1 MGIQI
6 LFQPLSIEIFHC
18 DKCIWVFHLV
28 TIYLPLYLPTG
39 WYACLSKLR
48 KKIRKICDRS
58 VFSIQLTVTSIYTT
72 LCFVSYSDRS
82 SLGTNSTIRTSIEIL
97 RLPLANDLDHHHM
110 ILDISG
116 GWAEMQRTVLFLHC
130 CNFLSFTITSPV
142 HDPIRS
148 YVDRGDI

>member
-1 MGIQI
+1 M
-6 LFQPLSIEIFHC
+6 LFHPLSIEIFHC

-28 TIYLPLYLPTG
+28 TIYLPPLFAHWVVCMPFKVAEEDTKNMRSIGIFHSVNRNIDLHDSVLCLLQRSILTGHKLY
-39 WYACLSKLR
+39 
-48 KKIRKICDRS
+48 
-58 VFSIQLTVTSIYTT
+58 
-72 LCFVSYSDRS
+72 YS
-82 SLGTNSTIRTSIEIL
+82 TSIEIL